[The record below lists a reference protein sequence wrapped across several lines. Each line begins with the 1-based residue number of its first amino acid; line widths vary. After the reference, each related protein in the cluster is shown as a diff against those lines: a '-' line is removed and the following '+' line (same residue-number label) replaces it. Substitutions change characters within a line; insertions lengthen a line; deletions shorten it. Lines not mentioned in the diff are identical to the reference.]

1 MTETTSTTKIDKLLI
16 QLLSG
21 ATDRDADTPKRREK
35 GAARF
40 DKAYLGIVAY
50 VSKLEKDLAA
60 YKANTAVMQGLA
72 KQQNAMIKA
81 QLSDLKALDKE
92 NARLERALLAE
103 ENKR

>member
-1 MTETTSTTKIDKLLI
+1 MTETTNTTKIDKLLI

-60 YKANTAVMQGLA
+60 YKANTAVLQGLA
-72 KQQNAMIKA
+72 KQQNATIK
-81 QLSDLKALDKE
+81 LLRSDLNDQDKE
-92 NARLERALLAE
+92 IARLMKAG
-103 ENKR
+103 KR

>member
-1 MTETTSTTKIDKLLI
+1 MTTTKTTKIDALLI

-60 YKANTAVMQGLA
+60 YKTTCTLQQAIVGQQA
-72 KQQNAMIKA
+72 KTVKA
-81 QLSDLKALDKE
+81 QDKE
-92 NARLERALLAE
+92 IARLMKAG
-103 ENKR
+103 KK